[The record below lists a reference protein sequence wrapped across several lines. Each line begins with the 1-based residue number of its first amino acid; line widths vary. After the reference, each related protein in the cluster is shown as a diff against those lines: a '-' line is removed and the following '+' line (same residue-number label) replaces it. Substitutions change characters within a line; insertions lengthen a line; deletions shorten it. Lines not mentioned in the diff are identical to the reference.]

1 MFTSLLPSWQPQR
14 NFIVCSIRQ
23 RRTSAHLCSSRTSI
37 AFHIVFSWFFFSFRQ
52 TIFPKATVIL
62 WPFTLGLLRVKY
74 SSGRLCLDDWPIYA
88 ENDLIE
94 RSEKN
99 YYWINTDLWP
109 RISIGTKRGT
119 AKIKSKI
126 KCMQHAVPSLS
137 YRSVPTVAPSN
148 KHIWWNDKRKA
159 IFLLDSCVEINEFI
173 RYKWDNYETHK
184 QMRWDRNYWWWPRDQ
199 QENNEP

>member
-1 MFTSLLPSWQPQR
+1 MPCAHISRSTNRRNNVIKCWPSLLRGNQSFRIFLETPLERRREREREQARIHTIKLNKKTKQVFEVGFYVFMFTSLLPSWQPQR

-94 RSEKN
+94 RSEKK
-99 YYWINTDLWP
+99 NTIESTPIYGPEFPLE
-109 RISIGTKRGT
+109 
-119 AKIKSKI
+119 
-126 KCMQHAVPSLS
+126 
-137 YRSVPTVAPSN
+137 RSAAQ
-148 KHIWWNDKRKA
+148 RK
-159 IFLLDSCVEINEFI
+159 
-173 RYKWDNYETHK
+173 
-184 QMRWDRNYWWWPRDQ
+184 
-199 QENNEP
+199 